1 MNKPVCLG
9 ISILEIS
16 KIVIHEFWYE
26 CVKAKYGEKEK
37 WFYMDT
43 DYSFV
48 VYIKTENFEVHF
60 VKDLETRSDTSN
72 SQLQRLL
79 LRRKYKK
86 GIRAMKN

>member
-1 MNKPVCLG
+1 
-9 ISILEIS
+9 
-16 KIVIHEFWYE
+16 
-26 CVKAKYGEKEK
+26 
-37 WFYMDT
+37 MDT